1 MDNATENNAANRAV
15 LREDRTLDP
24 NAAAALLEGALN
36 AVMDER
42 ASELGAVRD
51 GCACVGRIAPRNPRL
66 REGVCFPDG
75 IVERRSGTDSAPA
88 GGPAPTPTSCSRPPR
103 RSCSPTSTSRAS
115 TAGACLLT
123 S

>member
-1 MDNATENNAANRAV
+1 MDNLTENTAANRVV
-15 LREDRTLDP
+15 LREDGTIDP
-24 NAAAALLEGALN
+24 NAAALLEGALN

-42 ASELGAVRD
+42 ASELGAVRAGYRERA
-51 GCACVGRIAPRNPRL
+51 GCTCVGRIA
-66 REGVCFPDG
+66 
-75 IVERRSGTDSAPA
+75 
-88 GGPAPTPTSCSRPPR
+88 PR